1 MLKQF
6 RQPTLLCFSPPVM
19 IATIAIELALAVWV
33 LTRYATSTTKR
44 LIITLLLCLAAFQL
58 AEFNVCSSAPADLFW
73 SRFGYIFITV
83 LPPLG
88 IHLILKLRREARPL
102 LLAISYSA
110 SAAFA
115 AAFAFLST
123 GLNHAVCTG
132 NYVIFILAQPISQL
146 YEIYYFSFVLIGIWL
161 ALRQLPVTTSQD
173 HRRSLIWMVAAYLAF
188 SVPTLVINFL
198 LPSTKAA
205 VPSIMCGFAI
215 IFAIIIGLKVAPL
228 VLKRAK

>member
-1 MLKQF
+1 MLKLF

-19 IATIAIELALAVWV
+19 IATIIIELALAGWV
-33 LTRYATSTTKR
+33 ILRYATSTSKR
-44 LIITLLLCLAAFQL
+44 LIVTLLLCLAAFQL
-58 AEFNVCSSAPADLFW
+58 AEFNVCSSAPVDLFW
-73 SRFGYIFITV
+73 SRLGYVFITA

-88 IHLILKLRREARPL
+88 IHLILKLRRESRPA
-102 LLAISYSA
+102 LLAFSYLA
-110 SAAFA
+110 SGIFT

-123 GLNHAVCTG
+123 GLNHGVCTG
-132 NYVIFILAQPISQL
+132 NYVIFILAQPLSLL

-161 ALRQLPVTTSQD
+161 ALRPTPNAPSPAQ
-173 HRRSLIWMVAAYLAF
+173 RRSLYWMVAAYFAF

-205 VPSIMCGFAI
+205 IPSIMCGFAI